1 MVGKSPTI
9 KPVLII
15 EKGVRIDYNIV
26 KKTRLVNL
34 VRFIIPVIK
43 EVDPMLQVN
52 VLEAKT
58 DLSKLIRMLESNKED
73 IIQIARNGKPVVKM
87 TSIKENPASN
97 RIGIAKGKFRIKG
110 DFDVDNEAIADELTG
125 GSL

>member
-1 MVGKSPTI
+1 MIQFSLSQLVSIIPSSKRRMVGKSPTI

-26 KKTRLVNL
+26 KKTKLVNL
-34 VRFIIPVIK
+34 VRFIIPAIK

-52 VLEAKT
+52 V
-58 DLSKLIRMLESNKED
+58 
-73 IIQIARNGKPVVKM
+73 QIARNGKPVVKM
-87 TSIKENPASN
+87 TSIKETPASN